1 MLDEFSFAPIMVL
14 TLINKVT
21 QNFSAWK
28 EQDCLFLNHLAELE
42 VKMVIIEIC
51 NELSKY
57 VKTVRVSC

>member
-1 MLDEFSFAPIMVL
+1 MLDGFSFVAIMVL

-21 QNFSAWK
+21 QNFRAWK
-28 EQDCLFLNHLAELE
+28 ERDSLYLNHLAELE

-57 VKTVRVSC
+57 VKIVRVSC